1 MKAFRP
7 EVEHGIVF
15 RQTPT
20 TCFKYNG
27 WPTVCRD
34 ENGVLYAAA
43 SSMRMSHV
51 DPTGKDC
58 MWISQNEG
66 KTWSPPLVIHDSYFD
81 DRDAGIVYMGKGRM
95 LLSYF
100 SLCYEDFCDGIQSYD
115 WFPKPDKAI
124 SKGFGESWKCLS
136 KEERVKGTGAF
147 VKVSEDYGM
156 TWSAPVRVPLTAPHG
171 PTVCKDGTL
180 VYMGKEMDPEYE
192 APNPIV
198 LYTSKDGGYTWTHTG
213 TVPPGEDITVDN
225 MHEPHVVELPG
236 GRLLGAIRV
245 HERKAQPDFTVYTTY
260 SDDRGKTWSV
270 PVCIGVDGS
279 PPHLLVH
286 SSGAVICSYGRRR
299 GDGGK
304 KDRRPEDRSERA
316 CVSYDGGETWT
327 EDYCLNDEI
336 DTQLDMGYPASV
348 ELSDGSIMTVYY
360 QCWPGDWYTSVLYTK
375 WRLNGK

>member
-1 MKAFRP
+1 
-7 EVEHGIVF
+7 
-15 RQTPT
+15 
-20 TCFKYNG
+20 
-27 WPTVCRD
+27 
-34 ENGVLYAAA
+34 
-43 SSMRMSHV
+43 
-51 DPTGKDC
+51 
-58 MWISQNEG
+58 
-66 KTWSPPLVIHDSYFD
+66 
-81 DRDAGIVYMGKGRM
+81 
-95 LLSYF
+95 
-100 SLCYEDFCDGIQSYD
+100 
-115 WFPKPDKAI
+115 
-124 SKGFGESWKCLS
+124 
-136 KEERVKGTGAF
+136 
-147 VKVSEDYGM
+147 
-156 TWSAPVRVPLTAPHG
+156 
-171 PTVCKDGTL
+171 
-180 VYMGKEMDPEYE
+180 MDPEYE

-198 LYTSKDGGYTWTHTG
+198 LYTSKDGGYTWTYTG